1 MNMLK
6 NKGARALGLACIHRI
21 GCDDD
26 PDVLVRCD
34 YDVGG
39 HDWDCHG
46 MPLEKA

>member
-21 GCDDD
+21 GCDDG

-39 HDWDCHG
+39 HDWD
-46 MPLEKA
+46 